1 LFTPAVCPG
10 ALLPAQFAMVIAS
23 PSLPSAPSGDGDA
36 VPHAELAA
44 RVASGP
50 GLWTDWLE
58 ELDRQGLL
66 EQWGSGWWQRPQLGR
81 VVIDCQLSAPTPR

>member
-10 ALLPAQFAMVIAS
+10 ALLPAQSARVLAS
-23 PSLPSAPSGDGDA
+23 PSMPSGDGDA

-50 GLWTDWLE
+50 GLWTDWLG
-58 ELDRQGLL
+58 ELGRQGLL
-66 EQWGSGWWQRPQLGR
+66 EELLADG
-81 VVIDCQLSAPTPR
+81 VIARAGHCRRYPPGTAMTGC